1 MVLSITDAEPIWWG
15 LMAEYGERGIPL
27 FHSMF
32 SIGSPYSKFAEFS
45 KVYFQNFVIPWKIQP
60 QKLILSAESSRQ
72 DTSNGVRF
80 AYVNF

>member
-1 MVLSITDAEPIWWG
+1 
-15 LMAEYGERGIPL
+15 
-27 FHSMF
+27 MF